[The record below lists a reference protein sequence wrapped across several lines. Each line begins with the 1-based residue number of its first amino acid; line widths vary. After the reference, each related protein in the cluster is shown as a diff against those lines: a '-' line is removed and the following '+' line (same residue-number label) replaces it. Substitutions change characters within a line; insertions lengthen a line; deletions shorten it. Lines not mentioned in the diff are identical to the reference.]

1 MYHDLFQICRGA
13 GKSCCKR
20 RVLRTDERIQ
30 FTLVAARAD
39 EFSAQRCAAGG
50 VRSLYRQICA
60 GQRLLFFAD
69 GDAAILDI
77 SDRVGAG
84 VEIGCD
90 VRGEEDRYVLLLAE
104 RQECVQQ
111 FIARNGIEAGRRLVE
126 NQQFCL
132 V

>member
-60 GQRLLFFAD
+60 GQRLLFSLTVTRPFW
-69 GDAAILDI
+69 I
-77 SDRVGAG
+77 
-84 VEIGCD
+84 
-90 VRGEEDRYVLLLAE
+90 
-104 RQECVQQ
+104 
-111 FIARNGIEAGRRLVE
+111 
-126 NQQFCL
+126 
-132 V
+132 

>member
-13 GKSCCKR
+13 GKSCRKR

-60 GQRLLFFAD
+60 GQRLLFFGKKKSD
-69 GDAAILDI
+69 SSWGIGYTEGQYSQICAAL
-77 SDRVGAG
+77 
-84 VEIGCD
+84 
-90 VRGEEDRYVLLLAE
+90 E
-104 RQECVQQ
+104 R
-111 FIARNGIEAGRRLVE
+111 
-126 NQQFCL
+126 
-132 V
+132 